1 MSICGGSESPHR
13 DSKKDDDML
22 TNIEQLL
29 RPNPAG
35 IPEEMKTVTRWL
47 GFKIVPKTKRDGTTE
62 LTKEPRQGARP
73 DRKASSTNPATW
85 CDFETAYNAVLAGQ
99 LDGLGFALGD
109 GWAGVDLDDA
119 VAERELKPAAREV
132 ASAFQSYAEFSVS
145 GTGVHIL
152 VHGDVPAGKRSG
164 NIEVYGQGR
173 YFTVSGQPLP
183 FWPPGTVEPRQAE
196 LDELVAR
203 IEAERACMRPA
214 GQAATDSP
222 AWPDPPPPPP
232 ATVVEI
238 IDLGHRICPHFG
250 DLWRGAID
258 VYDGDASRAD
268 MALIGSLVWLC
279 GPGQQSFVRDIAT
292 QSGLRREKWE
302 THRTYLQRTID
313 AAYRDRGPDDFY
325 NWRRRAPAL
334 DITPLS
340 APGGDSVDGSLDLR
354 RAVTLDDI
362 GFARRLAAAVCDRI
376 KYVEGW
382 RKFIYW
388 DGRRWALDDGA
399 CVVRAAQD
407 LRDILWIEYAAIPH
421 EEKTKASLQFIQ
433 SCGNAKHLQN
443 IVSLTK
449 SQQPIRISHDA
460 LDRHR
465 YLLNVRNGT
474 IDLRT
479 GALLPH
485 EPANLITQLAAVDFD
500 PRAASDDWLLFVNQC
515 MQGDPELVRFLQV
528 SAGLAISSDVSPQL
542 LWCHYGRGANGKST
556 FLGALAN
563 MLGDYAVAAPANFL
577 LMRRNESH
585 PTETATLYGKR
596 LVTAIECEGGQR
608 LRESFVK
615 SITGGDMIATRR
627 CNEDF
632 WMMAPTWQL
641 HVSFND
647 PPTING
653 TDDGIRRRL
662 KIIPWRARFEG
673 ASQDPT
679 LKARL
684 ESEQHRAAILNWC
697 LAGIGD
703 FIANGIPIAG
713 AVAEATDEYVADQDS
728 LGNFLDECCH
738 VGRPGYV
745 VFNNLMMTFHQWL
758 EAHGENPRAW
768 NRKRLS
774 GELHRRGFSK
784 VRPSAGEDRGKTLY
798 TGLTLDITL
807 APSLSPSDIG
817 QR

>member
-1 MSICGGSESPHR
+1 
-13 DSKKDDDML
+13 ML

-35 IPEEMKTVTRWL
+35 IPGAMKTVNRWL
-47 GFKIVPKTKRDGTTE
+47 CFKVVPKTKRDGTVE
-62 LTKEPRQGARP
+62 LTKEPRQGAHP

-85 CDFETAYNAVLAGQ
+85 CDFETAYNAVLAGDV
-99 LDGLGFALGD
+99 DGLGFALGD
-109 GWAGVDLDDA
+109 GWAGVDLDNA
-119 VAERELKPAAREV
+119 VADRELKPAAREV
-132 ASAFQSYAEFSVS
+132 VSAFQSYAEFSVS

-173 YFTVSGQPLP
+173 YFTVSGHALPLAL
-183 FWPPGTVEPRQAE
+183 GTVEPRQDE
-196 LDELVAR
+196 LDHLVAR
-203 IEAERACMRPA
+203 IEAERACARPA
-214 GQAATDSP
+214 GQGPIVSP

-232 ATVVEI
+232 ATVAEI

-250 DLWRGAID
+250 ALWRGEID

-279 GPGQQSFVRDIAT
+279 GPGQQSFVRDIAL

-313 AAYRDRGPDDFY
+313 TAHRDRGPDDFY
-325 NWRRRAPAL
+325 NWRHREPSI

-340 APGGDSVDGSLDLR
+340 APGGDNCDGLLDLR

-376 KYVEGW
+376 KYVEDW

-399 CVVRAAQD
+399 CAVRAAQD
-407 LRDILWIEYAAIPH
+407 LRDCLWTEYASLPH
-421 EEKTKASLQFIQ
+421 EEKTKAALQFIQ

-449 SQQPIRISHDA
+449 SQQPIRVCHDQ
-460 LDRHR
+460 LDQHP

-474 IDLRT
+474 IDLRS
-479 GALLPH
+479 GVLLPH
-485 EPANLITQLAAVDFD
+485 QPANLITQLAAVEFD
-500 PRAASDDWLLFVNQC
+500 PRATSDEWVNFINQC

-528 SAGLAISSDVSPQL
+528 SAGLALSGDVSQQV
-542 LWCHYGRGANGKST
+542 LWCHYGSGSNGKST
-556 FLGALAN
+556 FLTSLAK
-563 MLGDYAVAAPANFL
+563 MLGDYAVAAKAEFL
-577 LMRRNESH
+577 MMRKGDAH
-585 PTETATLYGKR
+585 PTEIAMLYGKR
-596 LVTAIECEGGQR
+596 LVTAIECEAGQR

-615 SITGGDMIATRR
+615 SITGGDMLAARR
-627 CNEDF
+627 MKEDF
-632 WMMAPTWQL
+632 WQMVPTW
-641 HVSFND
+641 HVHVAFND

-662 KIIPWRARFEG
+662 KIVPWRAQFAG
-673 ASQDPT
+673 MNKDDK
-679 LKARL
+679 LKERL

-697 LAGIGD
+697 LAGMRD
-703 FIANGIPIAG
+703 FMANGMQDAPAVTAATG
-713 AVAEATDEYVADQDS
+713 DYVAEQDT
-728 LGNFLDECCH
+728 LGNFLDECCRINET
-738 VGRPGYV
+738 GQV
-745 VFNNLMMTFHQWL
+745 VFDQFLRAFHEWI
-758 EAHGENPRAW
+758 EAHGENPRPW
-768 NRKRLS
+768 NRKRLA
-774 GELHRRGFSK
+774 GELQRRGFSK
-784 VRPSAGEDRGKTLY
+784 RGRGTTGEFRSKTIY
-798 TGLTLDITL
+798 TGLTLLVSRPDAIYSAGTDMGRHGTR
-807 APSLSPSDIG
+807 PF
-817 QR
+817 